1 MLKMSKGVILI
12 TPSFLQKLEKGAKQ
26 TQSKKKKWNNKEQK
40 NKIGNRKILPKTQGK
55 KKVGASKKKSIKLIN
70 L

>member
-40 NKIGNRKILPKTQGK
+40 IKLEIGKYYQKPKEK
-55 KKVGASKKKSIKLIN
+55 KKLVLPKKKSIKLIN